1 MQQLGTLRLETPRL
15 ILRRFEA
22 KDAPAA
28 FANWESDEAVTCFLR
43 WQACTSLAQTE
54 QILRGWIDG
63 YVRSDFYLWAIVPKD
78 GSDAPIGTIS
88 VVEMDRQIKAA
99 ELGYCIGKEFW
110 NRGYTTEAMQAV
122 LAFLFD
128 CVGMNRIS
136 AQHDPR
142 NPASGAVMRKC
153 GLRYEGTLRQADFN
167 NQGIVDAAVYGIL
180 ASEYHTERRIK

>member
-28 FANWESDEAVTCFLR
+28 FANWESDEAVTRFLR

-78 GSDAPIGTIS
+78 GSDAPIGTILS
-88 VVEMDRQIKAA
+88 LIHI
-99 ELGYCIGKEFW
+99 C
-110 NRGYTTEAMQAV
+110 
-122 LAFLFD
+122 
-128 CVGMNRIS
+128 
-136 AQHDPR
+136 
-142 NPASGAVMRKC
+142 
-153 GLRYEGTLRQADFN
+153 
-167 NQGIVDAAVYGIL
+167 
-180 ASEYHTERRIK
+180 